1 MSSTSRCP
9 EQPVPPAGDRSNV
22 VNLDTPEYGP
32 NQAALDLLRCC
43 ERGEVEA
50 AFVVIR
56 QPDGAMRSWWTKAD
70 PGALLCA
77 STILRFDAEELLAGE
92 PE

>member
-1 MSSTSRCP
+1 MTSTSRCP
-9 EQPVPPAGDRSNV
+9 DPPVPPAGDRSNV

-32 NQAALDLLRCC
+32 NQVALDLLRCC
-43 ERGEVEA
+43 ELGEVEA

-56 QPDGAMRSWWTKAD
+56 QRNGTMRSWWTKVD

-77 STILRFDAEELLAGE
+77 STILRFDAEELLARE

>member
-1 MSSTSRCP
+1 MSSTSRSP
-9 EQPVPPAGDRSNV
+9 EQPAGDRSNV
-22 VNLDTPEYGP
+22 LNLDTPDYGP

-56 QPDGAMRSWWTKAD
+56 QPDGTMRSWWTKAD

-77 STILRFDAEELLAGE
+77 SMILRFDAEELLVGE